1 MKKPVSI
8 ILAILMVVAVAFSAV
23 TISQKN
29 TVSTQANQLQGDLTT
44 AQADIEKLTADNA
57 AANEALAAAQ
67 AEVDRLTADNATANE
82 ALAAAQAEVD
92 RLTADNATANEALA
106 AAQAEVEKLT
116 ADNAAANE
124 VLAAAQAEVEK
135 LTADNAAAN
144 EALAAAQAEVER
156 LTETCAATSEA
167 LAAAQ
172 AEVDRLT
179 AELAARP
186 AAETTEAP
194 AEEPEAPAEEPE
206 APAEEPE
213 APAEEPEAPAE
224 EPEAPAEEPE
234 APAEEPEAPA
244 VAAVETDPVLSD
256 ARSYLRMM
264 YKNSPET
271 TMTDYDV
278 VGAVN
283 IAGTL
288 YPITWTADSDTIK
301 FIAKE
306 DGMVTVDVDEK
317 NPEEVFYV
325 LTGTITSPV
334 SGETAEVAFNH
345 KVPAAM
351 ILEGLSYEE
360 IVAAAYTLEDGI
372 AMEEPQRLYGTIVK
386 IPTPYSEQ
394 YGNITVDIQIG
405 DLADQPI
412 QCYRLTGEG
421 VANLQVGDK
430 ITVEGT
436 LKNYKGTIEFDK
448 GCVLVGM
455 GEVISQK
462 GYLDAAY
469 ALEDGASM
477 TAPTALEGE
486 IVKIDTP
493 WSPDYKNI
501 TVTIVCDGKT
511 EQPIMCYRLSGEGA
525 ETLAVGDKITV
536 MGTIKNYKG
545 TIEFDKGCVVLP
557 FGTAAQVR
565 TLLGAY
571 TLEDGLSMDKPAT
584 LTGVIVNIPTPYSPD
599 YKNITV
605 DIVVAGLADYQIQCY
620 RLSGEGAETLAV
632 GDIITVT
639 GTIKNYKG
647 TIEFDKGCTLD
658 AVVKGE

>member
-8 ILAILMVVAVAFSAV
+8 ILSLLLIAAVAVAAV
-23 TISQKN
+23 FGVQKN
-29 TVSTQANQLQGDLTT
+29 DANKEAAQLQADLTASQTKTSELESTIATQTTQAETAAADLAAANEALAA
-44 AQADIEKLTADNA
+44 AQAQVETLTAENA

-67 AEVDRLTADNATANE
+67 A
-82 ALAAAQAEVD
+82 Q
-92 RLTADNATANEALA
+92 
-106 AAQAEVEKLT
+106 VET
-116 ADNAAANE
+116 
-124 VLAAAQAEVEK
+124 

-144 EALAAAQAEVER
+144 EALTAAKAEVEKLTADVAAANEALTAAQAQVE
-156 LTETCAATSEA
+156 T
-167 LAAAQ
+167 
-172 AEVDRLT
+172 LT
-179 AELAARP
+179 AELEAAK
-186 AAETTEAP
+186 AAPVVEETP
-194 AEEPEAPAEEPE
+194 AEEVAET
-206 APAEEPE
+206 
-213 APAEEPEAPAE
+213 
-224 EPEAPAEEPE
+224 
-234 APAEEPEAPA
+234 PA
-244 VAAVETDPVLSD
+244 VEPDPILGN

-271 TMTDYDV
+271 TMADYDV
-278 VGAVN
+278 VAAVV
-283 IAGTL
+283 IDGVA
-288 YPITWTADSDTIK
+288 YPITWTADSETVK

-306 DGMVTVDVDEK
+306 GMVTVDVDEK
-317 NPEEVFYV
+317 NPEEVAYV

-334 SGETAEVAFNH
+334 SGETAVVTFNH

-351 ILEGLSYEE
+351 ILDGLSYEE
-360 IVAAAYTLEDGI
+360 IVAAAYTLEDGL
-372 AMEEPQRLYGTIVK
+372 AMEEPQRLYGTIIK

-421 VANLQVGDK
+421 VATLQVGDK
-430 ITVEGT
+430 ITVEGI

-455 GEVISQK
+455 GEIISQQ

-469 ALEDGASM
+469 ALEDGAAM

-511 EQPIMCYRLSGEGA
+511 EQPIMCYRLKGEGA
-525 ETLAVGDKITV
+525 ETLAVGDKIAV
-536 MGTIKNYKG
+536 WGTIKNYKG
-545 TIEFDKGCVVLP
+545 TIEFDAGCQLIP
-557 FGTAAQVR
+557 YGSAAQVR
-565 TLLGAY
+565 TLLNAY
-571 TLEDGLSMDKPAT
+571 TLEDGLSMDKAAT
-584 LTGVIVNIPTPYSPD
+584 LTGVIHNIDTVWSPD

-605 DIVVAGLADYQIQCY
+605 SITVAGLADYPVMCY

-632 GDIITVT
+632 GDTITVT
-639 GTIKNYKG
+639 GMIKNYKG

-658 AVVKGE
+658 AVVKAE